1 MSKSYKLIC
10 CLVIIFLSLSIT
22 NNSQAAARPF
32 IELFEQI
39 FKFFGKRADDVPLSD
54 AGKKFEDFK
63 SLGKTEDLAITKD
76 SGKNFSGQVENL
88 NLNKFNEIKNSSDA
102 SILEMHGVK
111 NADKLAEVVDLS
123 EIEISSFFEDKT
135 AINTFRI
142 ILWSGRIFRASNS
155 FNQPNTNRVIMDCR
169 DNNDAFYFTALLEKK
184 KKWLLLSEN
193 LKNETGKRKN
203 NKINK
208 QNLYVLDD
216 KEEYIV
222 FSTQTSENKKF
233 PLHYFIIS
241 KNGKFYHFNN
251 VYGTESPEYI
261 IVNAKKRISE
271 TKFLCKIV

>member
-1 MSKSYKLIC
+1 
-10 CLVIIFLSLSIT
+10 
-22 NNSQAAARPF
+22 
-32 IELFEQI
+32 
-39 FKFFGKRADDVPLSD
+39 
-54 AGKKFEDFK
+54 
-63 SLGKTEDLAITKD
+63 
-76 SGKNFSGQVENL
+76 
-88 NLNKFNEIKNSSDA
+88 
-102 SILEMHGVK
+102 
-111 NADKLAEVVDLS
+111 
-123 EIEISSFFEDKT
+123 
-135 AINTFRI
+135 
-142 ILWSGRIFRASNS
+142 
-155 FNQPNTNRVIMDCR
+155 MDCR

-193 LKNETGKRKN
+193 LKNETGKKKN

-216 KEEYIV
+216 KEEYII